1 MSLFLQRLEYFLL
14 AGWKVLGYF
23 WSCSGFASTERRV
36 EIVLVGLLKAE
47 VARWA
52 VVIAPDCLLL
62 LPAVFVSVLK
72 LTFPSPALK

>member
-1 MSLFLQRLEYFLL
+1 M
-14 AGWKVLGYF
+14 
-23 WSCSGFASTERRV
+23 
-36 EIVLVGLLKAE
+36 GLLKAE

-62 LPAVFVSVLK
+62 LPAVFVSILK